1 MHIQTKVTLCFSLLF
16 SLGFFQSCQK
26 AKQPVSETIKGA
38 VRMEIKQESFGR
50 LPGGQEVR
58 LFILSNSQG
67 MRARIINYGATLIS
81 LEVPDRNGQFADI
94 VLGHN
99 NLEGYLKRETNP
111 YFGSTVGRYA
121 NRIAKAVF
129 VLDGVE
135 YHLAANDGPNH
146 LHGGLK
152 GFDRVLWEA
161 EPFEE
166 PQAVGV
172 KFSYLSPDGEEGY
185 PGNLACTVTYRLT
198 EGNELRID
206 YAATTDK
213 PTPVNLTHHSYF
225 NLAGEGQGT
234 ILEHELMINADHY
247 TPVDDRLIPTG
258 EIAPVKGTP
267 FDFTIPK
274 AIGAEID
281 QVKGGYDHNFVLREG
296 ESSLHLAAR
305 LYEPRSGRLMEIM
318 TTEPGL
324 QFYSGNFLDG
334 TIIGKSGRAYPKHSG
349 LCLETQHFPD
359 SPNRP
364 NFPSTILRPEEK
376 YTSTT
381 IHRFTVK

>member
-1 MHIQTKVTLCFSLLF
+1 MNSQTKIIVCLGLLITLSSFVC
-16 SLGFFQSCQK
+16 CQK
-26 AKQPVSETIKGA
+26 EKPPLSKSIKG
-38 VRMEIKQESFGR
+38 VGRMEIKQEAFGE
-50 LPGGQEVR
+50 LPDGREVR
-58 LFILSNSQG
+58 LFVLGNSQG
-67 MRARIINYGATLIS
+67 MRAKLINYGATLIS

-99 NLEGYLKRETNP
+99 NLEGYLRRETNP

-121 NRIAKAVF
+121 NRIAKAMF
-129 VLDGVE
+129 LLEGVE
-135 YHLAANDGPNH
+135 YHLASNDGPNH

-152 GFDRVLWEA
+152 GFDQVLWEA

-166 PQAVGV
+166 PQAVAV
-172 KFSYLSPDGEEGY
+172 RFSYLSPDGEEGY

-234 ILEHELMINADHY
+234 ILDHELMINADHY
-247 TPVDDRLIPTG
+247 TPADDQLIPTG

-274 AIGAEID
+274 TIGAEID
-281 QVKGGYDHNFVLREG
+281 QVRGGYDHNFVLRKG
-296 ESSLHLAAR
+296 ENSLHLAAR

-334 TIIGKSGRAYPKHSG
+334 TIVGKSGLAYPKHSG

-359 SPNRP
+359 SPNHP
-364 NFPSTILRPEEK
+364 DFPSTILRPGEK
-376 YTSTT
+376 YSSTT